1 MSNTRIHFELSDP
14 VPTISDKIVLFI
26 DKKINELN
34 FAFFIEYGS
43 KTQQGIFKKKYIRPK
58 KSNFYSNGI

>member
-14 VPTISDKIVLFI
+14 VPTISDNIVLFI

-34 FAFFIEYGS
+34 FAFFIEYGVENS
-43 KTQQGIFKKKYIRPK
+43 TRYF
-58 KSNFYSNGI
+58 